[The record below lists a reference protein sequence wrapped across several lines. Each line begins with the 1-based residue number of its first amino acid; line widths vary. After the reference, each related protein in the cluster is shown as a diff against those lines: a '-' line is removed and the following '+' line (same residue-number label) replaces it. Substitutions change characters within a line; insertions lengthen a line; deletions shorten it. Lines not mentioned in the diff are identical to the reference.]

1 MSEIKD
7 SIKIIKLING
17 DDLVCHLPTGDKQL
31 PENGPLIRLVKPLHI
46 KYIPQITPEGFKD
59 FIALTKWAAYTAD
72 QIVTIPKD
80 KIMTV
85 TNATSEMSRSWFKI
99 SEDYNMLEKMRQMR
113 PNEKVKFSDSDNKK
127 LNEIFDE
134 VGDRHDED
142 EDEPTIH

>member
-99 SEDYNMLEKMRQMR
+99 SEDYNMLEKTRQMR

-127 LNEIFDE
+127 INEIFDE

>member
-1 MSEIKD
+1 MHQKTD

-17 DDLVCHLPTGDKQL
+17 DDLVCHLPSGDKQL
-31 PENGPLIRLVKPLHI
+31 PENGPLLRLVKPLHI

-85 TNATSEMSRSWFKI
+85 TNATAEMSRSWYKI
-99 SEDYNMLEKMRQMR
+99 SEDYNMLEKMRQMK
-113 PNEKVKFSDSDNKK
+113 PNERVKFSDSDNKK

-134 VGDRHDED
+134 VGDRPGDD

>member
-113 PNEKVKFSDSDNKK
+113 PNERVKFSDSDNKK

>member
-1 MSEIKD
+1 MHQKTD

-17 DDLVCHLPTGDKQL
+17 DDLVCHLPSGDKQL
-31 PENGPLIRLVKPLHI
+31 PENGPLLRLVKPLHI

-85 TNATSEMSRSWFKI
+85 TNATAEMSRSWYKI
-99 SEDYNMLEKMRQMR
+99 SEDYNMLEKMRQMK

-134 VGDRHDED
+134 VGDRPGDD